1 MRAAAV
7 VAGHAELLEAEMLHH
22 FDLVLRHAAERI
34 IAVIFAPARFSAVAV
49 AAQIGRDH
57 GEILREPRR
66 DEMPVRVRERVAV
79 NQQYRRPAAAVT
91 QIDFD
96 FRVARLN
103 LNILEAFEH
112 GARSLDEERL
122 RYTSAESGAIESR
135 PRRVDKK
142 SCAKISGHPAAR
154 INPLDFAGLR

>member
-1 MRAAAV
+1 
-7 VAGHAELLEAEMLHH
+7 MLHH
-22 FDLVLRHAAERI
+22 FHLVLRHAAERI

-66 DEMPVRVRERVAV
+66 HEMPVHVRERVAV
-79 NQQYRRPAAAVT
+79 NQQQCRRPVAAVT